1 LKVENVQDRH
11 RSTGR
16 LFQAH
21 GPATARARSPM
32 VERRVA
38 GTRTLAVDAESSQRR
53 ECMPSLLLQDLQNA
67 NTQIR
72 RVSGND
78 FVPAGQCAGTPRR
91 ACATVKLLRQET
103 PNFLAS
109 NLWPSNSP
117 DLSLVN
123 YEIWAVME
131 HRVYHRQIHSVDE
144 LKRRLID
151 SRVRS

>member
-1 LKVENVQDRH
+1 MLNRCDFRSVLKVENVQDRH

-91 ACATVKLLRQET
+91 ACATVKPWRLNCCVKKRLTFLRPTCGLQT
-103 PNFLAS
+103 A
-109 NLWPSNSP
+109 
-117 DLSLVN
+117 
-123 YEIWAVME
+123 
-131 HRVYHRQIHSVDE
+131 QISV
-144 LKRRLID
+144 
-151 SRVRS
+151 